1 MIKILKATIEHIET
15 LAPLSVEAFIP
26 AHGHSSP
33 KKDIESYIAQ
43 NFSTQNFKKEL
54 TNPAFEY
61 YLIYYNNKAV
71 GFSKVIFNTP
81 HEKVVSQNVTK
92 MERLYILKE
101 CYGLNL
107 GAELMQFNI
116 DLGKKNNQE
125 GIWLEVWVENG
136 RAIKFYTKMG
146 FEIIGR
152 YDFKVSETH
161 SNPNHVM
168 YLPCK

>member
-1 MIKILKATIEHIET
+1 MIKIFKATLDHVEI

-33 KKDIESYIAQ
+33 KKDIEDYIAR
-43 NFSTQNFKKEL
+43 NFSIENFKKEL

-61 YLIYYNNKAV
+61 YLIYFKNKAV
-71 GFSKVIFNTP
+71 GFSKVIFNIP
-81 HEKVVSQNVTK
+81 HENVSSKNVTM

-107 GAELMQFNI
+107 GAKLMQFNI
-116 DLGKKNNQE
+116 ELALKNSQE
-125 GIWLEVWVENG
+125 GIWLEVWVENA

-168 YLPCK
+168 YLPSK

>member
-1 MIKILKATIEHIET
+1 MIKILKATIEHVEI
-15 LAPLSVEAFIP
+15 LAPLSIEAFIP

-33 KKDIESYIAQ
+33 KKDIESYIER
-43 NFSTQNFKKEL
+43 NFSIENFKKEL
-54 TNPAFEY
+54 ANPAFEY
-61 YLIYYNNKAV
+61 YLIYHNNKAV

-81 HEKVVSQNVTK
+81 HENVASQNLTK

-101 CYGLNL
+101 YYGLNL
-107 GAELMQFNI
+107 GVELMQFNI
-116 DLGKKNNQE
+116 DLAQKNNQE
-125 GIWLEVWVENG
+125 GIWLEVWVENI

-146 FEIIGR
+146 FDIVGN